1 MANRTVPSRAEVQR
15 EALEAAAGVRRRVP
29 TLVLSLALLVSGQL
43 ALAATPATALVLPPP
58 TVTGIVPNIG
68 VVGGGTAVT
77 LTGTGFRAGDAV
89 TIGGAAAT
97 SVVVISDTSMTA
109 TTARHAA
116 GAVDVVVADGGATG
130 TCAACFTY
138 DDPRQNGD
146 LFVGSASYVDGYGNT
161 AGGLW
166 RVRGSVAML
175 FCSSP
180 LSSFDSGFW
189 DSPDTVIVDSRGR
202 VVFLAAIGF
211 QEIGLLRCDQPGQP
225 AERLGAFRV
234 RQNIPAGWPEPFPD
248 TRFGVRMG
256 SLHILAQRVITDD
269 LQSLPKVNNEDSYE
283 FVAQLQST
291 PGDPTVPGPTELVR
305 YGADTGTWQ
314 QGRDLPDILQSGN
327 LVSVIAHGGDL
338 WSLNGSTL
346 RRTSLPYN
354 LTVSGTA
361 GGLDYKLTLQPFGS
375 VHELGNAI
383 TDDTNVPNV
392 SSGCNTDPPGKHDD
406 VTDGMPY
413 NNGFAPL
420 SAERVIY
427 DEHGD
432 LGLVLRTNY
441 GPMPGPYMTHVSSAL
456 LNDDVNDDSQGYF
469 HQAFDSCRHVPWIQ
483 FSSIMPRTSTGS
495 TVAFDNV
502 ADVIATAPG
511 GMVGTSFWGNRILRL
526 TPGDKAS
533 QIATL
538 YHPGGIAAYPAI
550 VPSIGTVIYI
560 TVHSPVDVL
569 LTDAAGRRI
578 GVDPTTGTAVNDFAA
593 GGFDSGP
600 GEPRVFAIKNPS
612 PGAFTLSSTG
622 TGTGPYQIDIASA
635 DLVTAATARV
645 TTTGNATPGAKAQHD
660 FTLAATGG
668 LAFAHPVVTTPPTVT
683 PQVSGTAGANG
694 WYLSNVAVTWG
705 IADGGSVITSTGGCV
720 PTTIVA
726 DTTGR
731 TLTCA
736 ATNAGGTTTST
747 VTVQRDATAPAI
759 SGARSPAP
767 NASGWNAGDITA
779 SFTCVD
785 GTSGIASCSPPV
797 TVTTEGAG
805 QNATGTAID
814 RAGNSTAVTVGGLN
828 IDKTAPT
835 TAATPDRA
843 PNAKGWNNV
852 PVAVSLACAD
862 ALAGC
867 AATSYSVDGA
877 AWAAYAAAIPIT
889 TEGVHTL
896 QYRSTDRA
904 DNTEAVQTL
913 TVRLDFTPPDAATRF
928 DPAALDL
935 VVQPRDPADTV
946 ELISS
951 IPGTTGGRDGED
963 ENDARGGEV
972 RTYLIRDR
980 ADNTLGLVVAVKREG
995 DEIKAAVVSQQLNGG
1010 AVIVAAPNR
1019 IAVEW
1024 SLARD
1029 RSIRELDQRFS
1040 TGRGRDRR
1048 QVTAEYGAERNVT
1061 TIRSRALHT
1070 EDEVTRS
1077 GLTLLRLEMA
1087 GGTVVIAF
1095 D

>member
-1 MANRTVPSRAEVQR
+1 MPGRQTVPQVGARVAARAC
-15 EALEAAAGVRRRVP
+15 RRRVP
-29 TLVLSLALLVSGQL
+29 ASILCFALLLSGQL
-43 ALAATPATALVLPPP
+43 AVSASPATAVVPPRP
-58 TVTGIVPNIG
+58 TVTGIAPNIG

-77 LTGTGFRAGDAV
+77 LTGTGFRVGDGVA
-89 TIGGAAAT
+89 IGGAAAT

-843 PNAKGWNNV
+843 PNANGWNNV
-852 PVAVSLACAD
+852 PVKISLACAD

-867 AATSYSVDGA
+867 GVTSYRVDGA
-877 AWAAYAAAIPIT
+877 AWTPYANAISIT

-913 TVRLDFTPPDAATRF
+913 TVRLDFTPPDAVVRF
-928 DPAALDL
+928 DPTALDL
-935 VVQPRDPADTV
+935 VVLPRDPADTV

-951 IPGTTGGRDGED
+951 TPATTGGRDGED
-963 ENDARGGEV
+963 ENDSRGGELRSYLV
-972 RTYLIRDR
+972 RDH
-980 ADNTLGLVVAVKREG
+980 ADNTLVLVVAVKREG
-995 DEIKAAVVSQQLNGG
+995 DEVKAAVVSQQLNGG
-1010 AVIVAAPNR
+1010 PVISAPPNR
-1019 IAVEW
+1019 IAIEW

-1029 RSIRELDQRFS
+1029 HSIRKLLQRFS
-1040 TGRGRDRR
+1040 TGRQRDLH
-1048 QVTAEYGAERNVT
+1048 QVTAEYGAERNIT
-1061 TIRSRALHT
+1061 TIRSRTSHT
-1070 EDEVTRS
+1070 EDVGTRS
-1077 GLTLLRLEMA
+1077 GLALIRLEVV
-1087 GGTVVIAF
+1087 GGGILIAF